1 MRKTL
6 LEKAKNITDRRRFTT
21 ITSEDVELV
30 VAHLLGIITI
40 NKIQKVKGI
49 PKGNSVYSY
58 MFRALREGVKRGE
71 LYVKDRASNPT
82 TITSLK

>member
-6 LEKAKNITDRRRFTT
+6 LEKARNITNRRRFTT

-30 VAHLLGIITI
+30 VAHLLGIVTI

-49 PKGNSVYSY
+49 PKGNSIYSY

-71 LYVKDRASNPT
+71 LYVADRAAGSP